1 MHIQVNGVSL
11 FFDTEGPVLEQQG
24 PELRERPTVVALH
37 GGPGLDHSMYR
48 PALSPL
54 ARTAQVVY
62 LDLRGNGRSERSTP
76 DRWNLATWAE
86 DVRAFCDALGIHR
99 PVVLGASFGGFV
111 AQAYATRFPEHPG
124 KLVLLS
130 TNARF
135 NLPRSLAMFE
145 RLGGPEAAAVA
156 RQFFTD
162 PTPSVFQQ
170 YVQVCYPLYS
180 RLPAKH
186 ESPAPILHADVALHF
201 IRGEWHT
208 FDSTK
213 ELGRIRCPTLVLAGE
228 HDPVLPFEGSQ
239 ELVSRLPPE
248 HVRFERFPDCGHE
261 LLSERPDRVVALLE
275 EFLRAG
281 A

>member
-1 MHIQVNGVSL
+1 MRIHVNGVSL

-24 PELRERPTVVALH
+24 PELRERPTVVAIH

-48 PALSPL
+48 PALSAL

-76 DRWNLATWAE
+76 DHWNLATWAE
-86 DVRAFCDALGIHR
+86 DVRAFCDTLGIHR

-135 NLPRSLAMFE
+135 NLTRSLSMFE

-162 PTPSVFQQ
+162 PTPPLFQR

-186 ESPAPILHADVALHF
+186 PSPDPIIHADVALHF
-201 IRGEWHT
+201 MRGEWHT
-208 FDSTK
+208 FDFTE
-213 ELGRIRCPTLVLAGE
+213 ELGRIQCPTLVLAGE

-248 HVRFERFPDCGHE
+248 HTRFERFPDCGHE
-261 LLSERPDRVVALLE
+261 LISERPDRVVELME
-275 EFLRAG
+275 ELLRAG
-281 A
+281 G